1 MNYTRERK
9 IIIMMHNDK
18 IEEKLKTLPDNPG
31 VYLMKNSN
39 GKIIYVGKAVVLK
52 NRVRQYFR
60 KTEKTAR
67 IEKMVSLIHDFEY
80 IITDTEDE
88 ALILE
93 CNLIK
98 KYKPKFNVLLK
109 DDKTYPYIKVGEKN
123 GRPLIQLTRNLVK
136 DGSKYYGPYPSVW
149 SAKEMIK
156 YIKDIYMSILNR
168 PFLDETLKNEEKE
181 KIYQEIECYLG
192 NIDKD
197 IKKLKEQMEKAS
209 DNQEFERAI
218 ELRDRIT
225 NLERA
230 GKKQKVSNFLHKSID
245 VIGIAGNNLETHLTI
260 FEVRGSNLDNKKTI
274 ILKDT
279 EDIEQEEIIENYI
292 MQTYGASDNTLDIPE
307 KIMVKQILP
316 HHNSLEKII
325 SEKIGNKV
333 EIIVPKKGEKL
344 KFVELAEQNSQI
356 SLKNSTRNEEI
367 ILNELK
373 QLLSLKD
380 IPRRIEMYDISNI
393 SGDYTVAGI
402 ATLINGKIS
411 KKDFRKFN
419 IKETIG
425 QNDFASMKEIITRRL
440 KHTLDGKIGL
450 RKYSRYDN
458 SRWWKRSAY

>member
-18 IEEKLKTLPDNPG
+18 IEEKLSTLPENPG

-123 GRPLIQLTRNLVK
+123 GKPIIQLTRNLVK

-168 PFLDETLKNEEKE
+168 PFLDENLKNEEKE
-181 KIYQEIECYLG
+181 KIYQEI
-192 NIDKD
+192 K
-197 IKKLKEQMEKAS
+197 
-209 DNQEFERAI
+209 R
-218 ELRDRIT
+218 
-225 NLERA
+225 
-230 GKKQKVSNFLHKSID
+230 V
-245 VIGIAGNNLETHLTI
+245 
-260 FEVRGSNLDNKKTI
+260 
-274 ILKDT
+274 
-279 EDIEQEEIIENYI
+279 
-292 MQTYGASDNTLDIPE
+292 
-307 KIMVKQILP
+307 
-316 HHNSLEKII
+316 
-325 SEKIGNKV
+325 
-333 EIIVPKKGEKL
+333 
-344 KFVELAEQNSQI
+344 
-356 SLKNSTRNEEI
+356 
-367 ILNELK
+367 
-373 QLLSLKD
+373 LS
-380 IPRRIEMYDISNI
+380 
-393 SGDYTVAGI
+393 
-402 ATLINGKIS
+402 
-411 KKDFRKFN
+411 
-419 IKETIG
+419 
-425 QNDFASMKEIITRRL
+425 
-440 KHTLDGKIGL
+440 
-450 RKYSRYDN
+450 RKYR
-458 SRWWKRSAY
+458 

>member
-18 IEEKLKTLPDNPG
+18 IEEKLSTLPENPG

-181 KIYQEIECYLG
+181 KIYQEI
-192 NIDKD
+192 K
-197 IKKLKEQMEKAS
+197 
-209 DNQEFERAI
+209 R
-218 ELRDRIT
+218 
-225 NLERA
+225 
-230 GKKQKVSNFLHKSID
+230 V
-245 VIGIAGNNLETHLTI
+245 
-260 FEVRGSNLDNKKTI
+260 
-274 ILKDT
+274 
-279 EDIEQEEIIENYI
+279 
-292 MQTYGASDNTLDIPE
+292 
-307 KIMVKQILP
+307 
-316 HHNSLEKII
+316 
-325 SEKIGNKV
+325 
-333 EIIVPKKGEKL
+333 
-344 KFVELAEQNSQI
+344 
-356 SLKNSTRNEEI
+356 
-367 ILNELK
+367 
-373 QLLSLKD
+373 LS
-380 IPRRIEMYDISNI
+380 
-393 SGDYTVAGI
+393 
-402 ATLINGKIS
+402 
-411 KKDFRKFN
+411 
-419 IKETIG
+419 
-425 QNDFASMKEIITRRL
+425 
-440 KHTLDGKIGL
+440 
-450 RKYSRYDN
+450 RKYR
-458 SRWWKRSAY
+458 

>member
-168 PFLDETLKNEEKE
+168 PFLDENLKNEEKE
-181 KIYQEIECYLG
+181 KIYQE
-192 NIDKD
+192 
-197 IKKLKEQMEKAS
+197 KK
-209 DNQEFERAI
+209 R
-218 ELRDRIT
+218 
-225 NLERA
+225 
-230 GKKQKVSNFLHKSID
+230 V
-245 VIGIAGNNLETHLTI
+245 
-260 FEVRGSNLDNKKTI
+260 
-274 ILKDT
+274 
-279 EDIEQEEIIENYI
+279 
-292 MQTYGASDNTLDIPE
+292 
-307 KIMVKQILP
+307 
-316 HHNSLEKII
+316 
-325 SEKIGNKV
+325 
-333 EIIVPKKGEKL
+333 
-344 KFVELAEQNSQI
+344 
-356 SLKNSTRNEEI
+356 
-367 ILNELK
+367 
-373 QLLSLKD
+373 LS
-380 IPRRIEMYDISNI
+380 
-393 SGDYTVAGI
+393 
-402 ATLINGKIS
+402 
-411 KKDFRKFN
+411 
-419 IKETIG
+419 
-425 QNDFASMKEIITRRL
+425 
-440 KHTLDGKIGL
+440 
-450 RKYSRYDN
+450 RKYR
-458 SRWWKRSAY
+458 

>member
-18 IEEKLKTLPDNPG
+18 IEEKLSTLPENPG

-123 GRPLIQLTRNLVK
+123 GKPIIQLTRNLVK

-181 KIYQEIECYLG
+181 KIY
-192 NIDKD
+192 
-197 IKKLKEQMEKAS
+197 
-209 DNQEFERAI
+209 
-218 ELRDRIT
+218 
-225 NLERA
+225 
-230 GKKQKVSNFLHKSID
+230 
-245 VIGIAGNNLETHLTI
+245 
-260 FEVRGSNLDNKKTI
+260 
-274 ILKDT
+274 
-279 EDIEQEEIIENYI
+279 
-292 MQTYGASDNTLDIPE
+292 
-307 KIMVKQILP
+307 
-316 HHNSLEKII
+316 
-325 SEKIGNKV
+325 
-333 EIIVPKKGEKL
+333 
-344 KFVELAEQNSQI
+344 
-356 SLKNSTRNEEI
+356 
-367 ILNELK
+367 
-373 QLLSLKD
+373 
-380 IPRRIEMYDISNI
+380 
-393 SGDYTVAGI
+393 
-402 ATLINGKIS
+402 
-411 KKDFRKFN
+411 
-419 IKETIG
+419 
-425 QNDFASMKEIITRRL
+425 KEIKRVL
-440 KHTLDGKIGL
+440 S
-450 RKYSRYDN
+450 RKYR
-458 SRWWKRSAY
+458 

>member
-168 PFLDETLKNEEKE
+168 PFLDENLKNEEKE
-181 KIYQEIECYLG
+181 KINQEI
-192 NIDKD
+192 K
-197 IKKLKEQMEKAS
+197 
-209 DNQEFERAI
+209 R
-218 ELRDRIT
+218 
-225 NLERA
+225 
-230 GKKQKVSNFLHKSID
+230 V
-245 VIGIAGNNLETHLTI
+245 
-260 FEVRGSNLDNKKTI
+260 
-274 ILKDT
+274 
-279 EDIEQEEIIENYI
+279 
-292 MQTYGASDNTLDIPE
+292 
-307 KIMVKQILP
+307 
-316 HHNSLEKII
+316 
-325 SEKIGNKV
+325 
-333 EIIVPKKGEKL
+333 
-344 KFVELAEQNSQI
+344 
-356 SLKNSTRNEEI
+356 
-367 ILNELK
+367 
-373 QLLSLKD
+373 LS
-380 IPRRIEMYDISNI
+380 
-393 SGDYTVAGI
+393 
-402 ATLINGKIS
+402 
-411 KKDFRKFN
+411 
-419 IKETIG
+419 
-425 QNDFASMKEIITRRL
+425 
-440 KHTLDGKIGL
+440 
-450 RKYSRYDN
+450 RKYR
-458 SRWWKRSAY
+458 

>member
-1 MNYTRERK
+1 
-9 IIIMMHNDK
+9 MHNDK

-168 PFLDETLKNEEKE
+168 PFLDENLKNEEKE
-181 KIYQEIECYLG
+181 KIYQEIKRVLSRKYR
-192 NIDKD
+192 KRYKK
-197 IKKLKEQMEKAS
+197 IKTA
-209 DNQEFERAI
+209 
-218 ELRDRIT
+218 
-225 NLERA
+225 
-230 GKKQKVSNFLHKSID
+230 
-245 VIGIAGNNLETHLTI
+245 
-260 FEVRGSNLDNKKTI
+260 
-274 ILKDT
+274 
-279 EDIEQEEIIENYI
+279 
-292 MQTYGASDNTLDIPE
+292 
-307 KIMVKQILP
+307 
-316 HHNSLEKII
+316 
-325 SEKIGNKV
+325 
-333 EIIVPKKGEKL
+333 
-344 KFVELAEQNSQI
+344 
-356 SLKNSTRNEEI
+356 
-367 ILNELK
+367 
-373 QLLSLKD
+373 
-380 IPRRIEMYDISNI
+380 
-393 SGDYTVAGI
+393 
-402 ATLINGKIS
+402 
-411 KKDFRKFN
+411 
-419 IKETIG
+419 
-425 QNDFASMKEIITRRL
+425 
-440 KHTLDGKIGL
+440 DGK
-450 RKYSRYDN
+450 S
-458 SRWWKRSAY
+458 

>member
-67 IEKMVSLIHDFEY
+67 IEKMVSLINDFEY

-168 PFLDETLKNEEKE
+168 PFLDENLKNEEKE
-181 KIYQEIECYLG
+181 KIYQEI
-192 NIDKD
+192 K
-197 IKKLKEQMEKAS
+197 
-209 DNQEFERAI
+209 R
-218 ELRDRIT
+218 
-225 NLERA
+225 
-230 GKKQKVSNFLHKSID
+230 V
-245 VIGIAGNNLETHLTI
+245 
-260 FEVRGSNLDNKKTI
+260 
-274 ILKDT
+274 
-279 EDIEQEEIIENYI
+279 
-292 MQTYGASDNTLDIPE
+292 
-307 KIMVKQILP
+307 
-316 HHNSLEKII
+316 
-325 SEKIGNKV
+325 
-333 EIIVPKKGEKL
+333 
-344 KFVELAEQNSQI
+344 
-356 SLKNSTRNEEI
+356 
-367 ILNELK
+367 
-373 QLLSLKD
+373 LS
-380 IPRRIEMYDISNI
+380 
-393 SGDYTVAGI
+393 
-402 ATLINGKIS
+402 
-411 KKDFRKFN
+411 
-419 IKETIG
+419 
-425 QNDFASMKEIITRRL
+425 
-440 KHTLDGKIGL
+440 
-450 RKYSRYDN
+450 RKYR
-458 SRWWKRSAY
+458 

>member
-9 IIIMMHNDK
+9 IIIMMHNDDK
-18 IEEKLKTLPDNPG
+18 IEEKLKTLPENPG

-123 GRPLIQLTRNLVK
+123 GKPIIQLTRNLVK

-181 KIYQEIECYLG
+181 KIY
-192 NIDKD
+192 
-197 IKKLKEQMEKAS
+197 
-209 DNQEFERAI
+209 
-218 ELRDRIT
+218 
-225 NLERA
+225 
-230 GKKQKVSNFLHKSID
+230 
-245 VIGIAGNNLETHLTI
+245 
-260 FEVRGSNLDNKKTI
+260 
-274 ILKDT
+274 
-279 EDIEQEEIIENYI
+279 
-292 MQTYGASDNTLDIPE
+292 
-307 KIMVKQILP
+307 
-316 HHNSLEKII
+316 
-325 SEKIGNKV
+325 
-333 EIIVPKKGEKL
+333 
-344 KFVELAEQNSQI
+344 
-356 SLKNSTRNEEI
+356 
-367 ILNELK
+367 
-373 QLLSLKD
+373 
-380 IPRRIEMYDISNI
+380 
-393 SGDYTVAGI
+393 
-402 ATLINGKIS
+402 
-411 KKDFRKFN
+411 
-419 IKETIG
+419 
-425 QNDFASMKEIITRRL
+425 KEIKRVL
-440 KHTLDGKIGL
+440 S
-450 RKYSRYDN
+450 RKY
-458 SRWWKRSAY
+458 

>member
-123 GRPLIQLTRNLVK
+123 GKPIIQLTRNLVK

-181 KIYQEIECYLG
+181 KIY
-192 NIDKD
+192 
-197 IKKLKEQMEKAS
+197 
-209 DNQEFERAI
+209 
-218 ELRDRIT
+218 
-225 NLERA
+225 
-230 GKKQKVSNFLHKSID
+230 
-245 VIGIAGNNLETHLTI
+245 
-260 FEVRGSNLDNKKTI
+260 
-274 ILKDT
+274 
-279 EDIEQEEIIENYI
+279 
-292 MQTYGASDNTLDIPE
+292 
-307 KIMVKQILP
+307 
-316 HHNSLEKII
+316 
-325 SEKIGNKV
+325 
-333 EIIVPKKGEKL
+333 
-344 KFVELAEQNSQI
+344 
-356 SLKNSTRNEEI
+356 
-367 ILNELK
+367 
-373 QLLSLKD
+373 
-380 IPRRIEMYDISNI
+380 
-393 SGDYTVAGI
+393 
-402 ATLINGKIS
+402 
-411 KKDFRKFN
+411 
-419 IKETIG
+419 
-425 QNDFASMKEIITRRL
+425 KEIKRVL
-440 KHTLDGKIGL
+440 S
-450 RKYSRYDN
+450 RKYR
-458 SRWWKRSAY
+458 

>member
-1 MNYTRERK
+1 MNYIRERK

-93 CNLIK
+93 FNLIK

-181 KIYQEIECYLG
+181 KIYQEI
-192 NIDKD
+192 K
-197 IKKLKEQMEKAS
+197 
-209 DNQEFERAI
+209 R
-218 ELRDRIT
+218 
-225 NLERA
+225 
-230 GKKQKVSNFLHKSID
+230 V
-245 VIGIAGNNLETHLTI
+245 
-260 FEVRGSNLDNKKTI
+260 
-274 ILKDT
+274 
-279 EDIEQEEIIENYI
+279 
-292 MQTYGASDNTLDIPE
+292 
-307 KIMVKQILP
+307 
-316 HHNSLEKII
+316 
-325 SEKIGNKV
+325 
-333 EIIVPKKGEKL
+333 
-344 KFVELAEQNSQI
+344 
-356 SLKNSTRNEEI
+356 
-367 ILNELK
+367 
-373 QLLSLKD
+373 LS
-380 IPRRIEMYDISNI
+380 
-393 SGDYTVAGI
+393 
-402 ATLINGKIS
+402 
-411 KKDFRKFN
+411 
-419 IKETIG
+419 
-425 QNDFASMKEIITRRL
+425 
-440 KHTLDGKIGL
+440 
-450 RKYSRYDN
+450 RKYR
-458 SRWWKRSAY
+458 

>member
-1 MNYTRERK
+1 MNYIRERK

-168 PFLDETLKNEEKE
+168 PFLDENLKNEEKE
-181 KIYQEIECYLG
+181 KIYQEI
-192 NIDKD
+192 K
-197 IKKLKEQMEKAS
+197 
-209 DNQEFERAI
+209 R
-218 ELRDRIT
+218 
-225 NLERA
+225 
-230 GKKQKVSNFLHKSID
+230 V
-245 VIGIAGNNLETHLTI
+245 
-260 FEVRGSNLDNKKTI
+260 
-274 ILKDT
+274 
-279 EDIEQEEIIENYI
+279 
-292 MQTYGASDNTLDIPE
+292 
-307 KIMVKQILP
+307 
-316 HHNSLEKII
+316 
-325 SEKIGNKV
+325 
-333 EIIVPKKGEKL
+333 
-344 KFVELAEQNSQI
+344 
-356 SLKNSTRNEEI
+356 
-367 ILNELK
+367 
-373 QLLSLKD
+373 LS
-380 IPRRIEMYDISNI
+380 
-393 SGDYTVAGI
+393 
-402 ATLINGKIS
+402 
-411 KKDFRKFN
+411 
-419 IKETIG
+419 
-425 QNDFASMKEIITRRL
+425 
-440 KHTLDGKIGL
+440 
-450 RKYSRYDN
+450 RKYR
-458 SRWWKRSAY
+458 

>member
-136 DGSKYYGPYPSVW
+136 DGNKYYGPYPSVW

-181 KIYQEIECYLG
+181 KIYQEI
-192 NIDKD
+192 K
-197 IKKLKEQMEKAS
+197 
-209 DNQEFERAI
+209 R
-218 ELRDRIT
+218 
-225 NLERA
+225 
-230 GKKQKVSNFLHKSID
+230 V
-245 VIGIAGNNLETHLTI
+245 
-260 FEVRGSNLDNKKTI
+260 
-274 ILKDT
+274 
-279 EDIEQEEIIENYI
+279 
-292 MQTYGASDNTLDIPE
+292 
-307 KIMVKQILP
+307 
-316 HHNSLEKII
+316 
-325 SEKIGNKV
+325 
-333 EIIVPKKGEKL
+333 
-344 KFVELAEQNSQI
+344 
-356 SLKNSTRNEEI
+356 
-367 ILNELK
+367 
-373 QLLSLKD
+373 LS
-380 IPRRIEMYDISNI
+380 
-393 SGDYTVAGI
+393 
-402 ATLINGKIS
+402 
-411 KKDFRKFN
+411 
-419 IKETIG
+419 
-425 QNDFASMKEIITRRL
+425 
-440 KHTLDGKIGL
+440 
-450 RKYSRYDN
+450 RKYR
-458 SRWWKRSAY
+458 

>member
-168 PFLDETLKNEEKE
+168 PFLEETLKNEEKE
-181 KIYQEIECYLG
+181 KIY
-192 NIDKD
+192 
-197 IKKLKEQMEKAS
+197 
-209 DNQEFERAI
+209 
-218 ELRDRIT
+218 
-225 NLERA
+225 
-230 GKKQKVSNFLHKSID
+230 
-245 VIGIAGNNLETHLTI
+245 
-260 FEVRGSNLDNKKTI
+260 
-274 ILKDT
+274 
-279 EDIEQEEIIENYI
+279 
-292 MQTYGASDNTLDIPE
+292 
-307 KIMVKQILP
+307 
-316 HHNSLEKII
+316 
-325 SEKIGNKV
+325 
-333 EIIVPKKGEKL
+333 
-344 KFVELAEQNSQI
+344 
-356 SLKNSTRNEEI
+356 
-367 ILNELK
+367 
-373 QLLSLKD
+373 
-380 IPRRIEMYDISNI
+380 
-393 SGDYTVAGI
+393 
-402 ATLINGKIS
+402 
-411 KKDFRKFN
+411 
-419 IKETIG
+419 
-425 QNDFASMKEIITRRL
+425 KEIKRVL
-440 KHTLDGKIGL
+440 S
-450 RKYSRYDN
+450 RKYR
-458 SRWWKRSAY
+458 

>member
-18 IEEKLKTLPDNPG
+18 IEEKLKILPDNPG

-67 IEKMVSLIHDFEY
+67 IEKMVSLIRDFEY

-181 KIYQEIECYLG
+181 KIYQEI
-192 NIDKD
+192 K
-197 IKKLKEQMEKAS
+197 
-209 DNQEFERAI
+209 R
-218 ELRDRIT
+218 
-225 NLERA
+225 
-230 GKKQKVSNFLHKSID
+230 V
-245 VIGIAGNNLETHLTI
+245 
-260 FEVRGSNLDNKKTI
+260 
-274 ILKDT
+274 
-279 EDIEQEEIIENYI
+279 
-292 MQTYGASDNTLDIPE
+292 
-307 KIMVKQILP
+307 
-316 HHNSLEKII
+316 
-325 SEKIGNKV
+325 
-333 EIIVPKKGEKL
+333 
-344 KFVELAEQNSQI
+344 
-356 SLKNSTRNEEI
+356 
-367 ILNELK
+367 
-373 QLLSLKD
+373 LS
-380 IPRRIEMYDISNI
+380 
-393 SGDYTVAGI
+393 
-402 ATLINGKIS
+402 
-411 KKDFRKFN
+411 
-419 IKETIG
+419 
-425 QNDFASMKEIITRRL
+425 
-440 KHTLDGKIGL
+440 
-450 RKYSRYDN
+450 RKYR
-458 SRWWKRSAY
+458 

>member
-1 MNYTRERK
+1 MNYIRERK

-123 GRPLIQLTRNLVK
+123 GKPIIQLTRNLVK

-181 KIYQEIECYLG
+181 KIY
-192 NIDKD
+192 
-197 IKKLKEQMEKAS
+197 
-209 DNQEFERAI
+209 
-218 ELRDRIT
+218 
-225 NLERA
+225 
-230 GKKQKVSNFLHKSID
+230 
-245 VIGIAGNNLETHLTI
+245 
-260 FEVRGSNLDNKKTI
+260 
-274 ILKDT
+274 
-279 EDIEQEEIIENYI
+279 
-292 MQTYGASDNTLDIPE
+292 
-307 KIMVKQILP
+307 
-316 HHNSLEKII
+316 
-325 SEKIGNKV
+325 
-333 EIIVPKKGEKL
+333 
-344 KFVELAEQNSQI
+344 
-356 SLKNSTRNEEI
+356 
-367 ILNELK
+367 
-373 QLLSLKD
+373 
-380 IPRRIEMYDISNI
+380 
-393 SGDYTVAGI
+393 
-402 ATLINGKIS
+402 
-411 KKDFRKFN
+411 
-419 IKETIG
+419 
-425 QNDFASMKEIITRRL
+425 KEIKRVL
-440 KHTLDGKIGL
+440 S
-450 RKYSRYDN
+450 RKY
-458 SRWWKRSAY
+458 

>member
-1 MNYTRERK
+1 MNYARERK

-168 PFLDETLKNEEKE
+168 PFLDENLKNEEKE
-181 KIYQEIECYLG
+181 KIYQEIKRVLSRKYR
-192 NIDKD
+192 KRYKK
-197 IKKLKEQMEKAS
+197 IK
-209 DNQEFERAI
+209 RA
-218 ELRDRIT
+218 
-225 NLERA
+225 
-230 GKKQKVSNFLHKSID
+230 
-245 VIGIAGNNLETHLTI
+245 
-260 FEVRGSNLDNKKTI
+260 
-274 ILKDT
+274 
-279 EDIEQEEIIENYI
+279 
-292 MQTYGASDNTLDIPE
+292 
-307 KIMVKQILP
+307 
-316 HHNSLEKII
+316 
-325 SEKIGNKV
+325 
-333 EIIVPKKGEKL
+333 
-344 KFVELAEQNSQI
+344 
-356 SLKNSTRNEEI
+356 
-367 ILNELK
+367 
-373 QLLSLKD
+373 
-380 IPRRIEMYDISNI
+380 
-393 SGDYTVAGI
+393 
-402 ATLINGKIS
+402 
-411 KKDFRKFN
+411 
-419 IKETIG
+419 
-425 QNDFASMKEIITRRL
+425 
-440 KHTLDGKIGL
+440 DGK
-450 RKYSRYDN
+450 S
-458 SRWWKRSAY
+458 

>member
-1 MNYTRERK
+1 MNYIRERK

-67 IEKMVSLIHDFEY
+67 IEKMVSLIRDFEY

-181 KIYQEIECYLG
+181 KIYQEI
-192 NIDKD
+192 K
-197 IKKLKEQMEKAS
+197 
-209 DNQEFERAI
+209 R
-218 ELRDRIT
+218 
-225 NLERA
+225 
-230 GKKQKVSNFLHKSID
+230 V
-245 VIGIAGNNLETHLTI
+245 
-260 FEVRGSNLDNKKTI
+260 
-274 ILKDT
+274 
-279 EDIEQEEIIENYI
+279 
-292 MQTYGASDNTLDIPE
+292 
-307 KIMVKQILP
+307 
-316 HHNSLEKII
+316 
-325 SEKIGNKV
+325 
-333 EIIVPKKGEKL
+333 
-344 KFVELAEQNSQI
+344 
-356 SLKNSTRNEEI
+356 
-367 ILNELK
+367 
-373 QLLSLKD
+373 LS
-380 IPRRIEMYDISNI
+380 
-393 SGDYTVAGI
+393 
-402 ATLINGKIS
+402 
-411 KKDFRKFN
+411 
-419 IKETIG
+419 
-425 QNDFASMKEIITRRL
+425 
-440 KHTLDGKIGL
+440 
-450 RKYSRYDN
+450 RKYR
-458 SRWWKRSAY
+458 

>member
-181 KIYQEIECYLG
+181 KIYQEI
-192 NIDKD
+192 K
-197 IKKLKEQMEKAS
+197 
-209 DNQEFERAI
+209 R
-218 ELRDRIT
+218 
-225 NLERA
+225 
-230 GKKQKVSNFLHKSID
+230 V
-245 VIGIAGNNLETHLTI
+245 
-260 FEVRGSNLDNKKTI
+260 
-274 ILKDT
+274 
-279 EDIEQEEIIENYI
+279 
-292 MQTYGASDNTLDIPE
+292 
-307 KIMVKQILP
+307 
-316 HHNSLEKII
+316 
-325 SEKIGNKV
+325 
-333 EIIVPKKGEKL
+333 
-344 KFVELAEQNSQI
+344 
-356 SLKNSTRNEEI
+356 
-367 ILNELK
+367 
-373 QLLSLKD
+373 LS
-380 IPRRIEMYDISNI
+380 
-393 SGDYTVAGI
+393 
-402 ATLINGKIS
+402 
-411 KKDFRKFN
+411 
-419 IKETIG
+419 
-425 QNDFASMKEIITRRL
+425 
-440 KHTLDGKIGL
+440 
-450 RKYSRYDN
+450 RKYR
-458 SRWWKRSAY
+458 

>member
-60 KTEKTAR
+60 KTEKTEKTAR

-168 PFLDETLKNEEKE
+168 PFLDENLKNEEKE
-181 KIYQEIECYLG
+181 KIYQEI
-192 NIDKD
+192 K
-197 IKKLKEQMEKAS
+197 
-209 DNQEFERAI
+209 R
-218 ELRDRIT
+218 
-225 NLERA
+225 
-230 GKKQKVSNFLHKSID
+230 V
-245 VIGIAGNNLETHLTI
+245 
-260 FEVRGSNLDNKKTI
+260 
-274 ILKDT
+274 
-279 EDIEQEEIIENYI
+279 
-292 MQTYGASDNTLDIPE
+292 
-307 KIMVKQILP
+307 
-316 HHNSLEKII
+316 
-325 SEKIGNKV
+325 
-333 EIIVPKKGEKL
+333 
-344 KFVELAEQNSQI
+344 
-356 SLKNSTRNEEI
+356 
-367 ILNELK
+367 
-373 QLLSLKD
+373 LS
-380 IPRRIEMYDISNI
+380 
-393 SGDYTVAGI
+393 
-402 ATLINGKIS
+402 
-411 KKDFRKFN
+411 
-419 IKETIG
+419 
-425 QNDFASMKEIITRRL
+425 
-440 KHTLDGKIGL
+440 
-450 RKYSRYDN
+450 RKYR
-458 SRWWKRSAY
+458 

>member
-39 GKIIYVGKAVVLK
+39 GNIIYVGKAVVLK

-181 KIYQEIECYLG
+181 KIYQEI
-192 NIDKD
+192 K
-197 IKKLKEQMEKAS
+197 
-209 DNQEFERAI
+209 R
-218 ELRDRIT
+218 
-225 NLERA
+225 
-230 GKKQKVSNFLHKSID
+230 V
-245 VIGIAGNNLETHLTI
+245 
-260 FEVRGSNLDNKKTI
+260 
-274 ILKDT
+274 
-279 EDIEQEEIIENYI
+279 
-292 MQTYGASDNTLDIPE
+292 
-307 KIMVKQILP
+307 
-316 HHNSLEKII
+316 
-325 SEKIGNKV
+325 
-333 EIIVPKKGEKL
+333 
-344 KFVELAEQNSQI
+344 
-356 SLKNSTRNEEI
+356 
-367 ILNELK
+367 
-373 QLLSLKD
+373 LS
-380 IPRRIEMYDISNI
+380 
-393 SGDYTVAGI
+393 
-402 ATLINGKIS
+402 
-411 KKDFRKFN
+411 
-419 IKETIG
+419 
-425 QNDFASMKEIITRRL
+425 
-440 KHTLDGKIGL
+440 
-450 RKYSRYDN
+450 RKYR
-458 SRWWKRSAY
+458 